1 MATARL
7 LSALTGKNLN
17 CTKYLTY
24 LDCNMFAERIK
35 IFFSTSNLIFK
46 AFFLCLSACTLL
58 LASCGTI
65 DLYEKVIN
73 IPKNK
78 WRSTFKPTFT
88 FSIKD
93 TTTNYQLYLI
103 IRHNEKYN
111 YNNIWLNLYTKSPD
125 GNVSKAPYEFP
136 LATNEKGWLGTGM
149 DDLYEHRIPLTPL
162 NRQFYF
168 KKSGNYTF
176 SLEHIM
182 REDPLENVMN
192 VGLRIEKK

>member
-1 MATARL
+1 
-7 LSALTGKNLN
+7 
-17 CTKYLTY
+17 
-24 LDCNMFAERIK
+24 MFARIK
-35 IFFSTSNLIFK
+35 ILFTSSPLVLKKFY
-46 AFFLCLSACTLL
+46 LGLLTSTLL
-58 LASCGTI
+58 LASCDTI
-65 DLYEKVIN
+65 DLYEKVIS

-78 WRSTFKPTFT
+78 WRSTYKPSFT
-88 FSIKD
+88 FEIKD
-93 TTTNYQLYLI
+93 TISAYQLYVI

-125 GNVSKAPYEFP
+125 GTVSKAPYELP

-149 DDLYEHRIPLTPL
+149 DDLYEHRIALTPL

-168 KKSGNYTF
+168 KKAGNYTF
-176 SLEHIM
+176 SLGHIM